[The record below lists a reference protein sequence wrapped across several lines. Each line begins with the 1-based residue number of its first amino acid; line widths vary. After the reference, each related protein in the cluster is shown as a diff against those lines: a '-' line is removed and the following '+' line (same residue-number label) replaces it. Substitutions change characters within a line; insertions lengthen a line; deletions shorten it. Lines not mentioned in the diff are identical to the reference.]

1 MNFRLFRHF
10 CLLLLNL
17 KYKTTGGRGGRKDIG
32 CRMQYH
38 KSLLC
43 FQRSSWNTNIE
54 GKVQD
59 ISLSICPYGHLSIPP
74 GVYLPPVHWWQRYR
88 YEVTLRSRWALTIWP
103 ARWKNPDITE
113 ANRNAARTS
122 SANFANHQKQEWKI
136 QPISYSRWTH
146 TP

>member
-43 FQRSSWNTNIE
+43 FQPKELLNYKYRGESPRY
-54 GKVQD
+54 
-59 ISLSICPYGHLSIPP
+59 ISIHLSLWAPKHP
-74 GVYLPPVHWWQRYR
+74 AWCLPATQSTGGNGIDMRYR
-88 YEVTLRSRWALTIWP
+88 CNPSCWCTSIQIRLCWLFPEEEGEADDEDHNHSWKKCFCLREP
-103 ARWKNPDITE
+103 V
-113 ANRNAARTS
+113 
-122 SANFANHQKQEWKI
+122 F
-136 QPISYSRWTH
+136 
-146 TP
+146 